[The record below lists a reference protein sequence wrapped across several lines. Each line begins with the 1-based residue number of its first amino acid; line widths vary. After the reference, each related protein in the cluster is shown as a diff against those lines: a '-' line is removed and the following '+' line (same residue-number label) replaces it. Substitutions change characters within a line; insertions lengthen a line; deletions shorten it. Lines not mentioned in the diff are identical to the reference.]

1 MHWWAAAATATYAM
15 AAVGNA
21 YAACILRSRRRWCP
35 SAAGFALI
43 AFMSA
48 VYVAAWGWVAV
59 DPSVDRGGWSE
70 FITPGSTVFPLV
82 FSLPAWMLIDQ
93 RRAHSDSGLA

>member
-21 YAACILRSRRRWCP
+21 YAACILRSRRRCA